1 MQISV
6 ENQVRVGRELR
17 QERERRQFALEDMG
31 RVTRISVRHLQ
42 SLEADLFDEL
52 PGGVIRKGIIR
63 SYCQHLGLDAEHWL
77 GRVAE
82 AGGLDDSEPDLA
94 QFAENVHRARLESMA
109 PIRRRWWG
117 VLALVL
123 LLIALAYAGW
133 HFVVQ
138 PRTGVHL
145 HRPGVPSPAGAPNGD
160 APAPPA

>member
-17 QERERRQFALEDMG
+17 QERERRQLALEDMA

-63 SYCQHLGLDAEHWL
+63 SYCQHLGLDGEHWL

-82 AGGLDDSEPDLA
+82 AGGLDETEPDLA
-94 QFAENVHRARLESMA
+94 QFAENVHRTRLENM
-109 PIRRRWWG
+109 PHIRHRWWG
-117 VLALVL
+117 VVLLVL
-123 LLIALAYAGW
+123 LLGALAYAAW

-138 PRTGVHL
+138 PRTGLHL
-145 HRPGVPSPAGAPNGD
+145 HHESSPASPSPPNENV
-160 APAPPA
+160 PAPPA

>member
-17 QERERRQFALEDMG
+17 QERERRQLALEDMA

-63 SYCQHLGLDAEHWL
+63 SYCQHLGLDGEHWL

-82 AGGLDDSEPDLA
+82 AGGLDGSEPDLA
-94 QFAENVHRARLESMA
+94 QFADNVHRARLESMP

-117 VLALVL
+117 VLL
-123 LLIALAYAGW
+123 LAILLGALAYAAW
-133 HFVVQ
+133 HFVVE
-138 PRTGVHL
+138 PRTGLHL
-145 HRPGVPSPAGAPNGD
+145 HPRSFP
-160 APAPPA
+160 APADASKEASPVPPA

>member
-17 QERERRQFALEDMG
+17 QERERRQLALEEMA

-82 AGGLDDSEPDLA
+82 AGGMDDSEPDLA
-94 QFAENVHRARLESMA
+94 QFAENVHRARLENMP
-109 PIRRRWWG
+109 PIRHRWWG
-117 VLALVL
+117 VLALLL

-138 PRTGVHL
+138 PRTGLHL
-145 HRPGVPSPAGAPNGD
+145 HRQGVPTPGD
-160 APAPPA
+160 APNQGPPPPPA

>member
-6 ENQVRVGRELR
+6 DNQVRVGRELR
-17 QERERRQFALEDMG
+17 HERERRQLALEDMA

-94 QFAENVHRARLESMA
+94 QFAENVHRARLESMP
-109 PIRRRWWG
+109 PIRHRWWG
-117 VLALVL
+117 VVLLALL
-123 LLIALAYAGW
+123 LATLAYAAW

-138 PRTGVHL
+138 PRTGLRL
-145 HRPGVPSPAGAPNGD
+145 HRQNTPAPASTPAGD
-160 APAPPA
+160 APGSAA

>member
-17 QERERRQFALEDMG
+17 QERERRQLALEDLA

-63 SYCQHLGLDAEHWL
+63 SYCQHLGLNTEHWL
-77 GRVAE
+77 GRVSE
-82 AGGLDDSEPDLA
+82 AGGLDGSEPDLA
-94 QFAENVHRARLESMA
+94 KFAENVHRTRLENMP

-117 VLALVL
+117 VALLAIVLLALS
-123 LLIALAYAGW
+123 YAAW

-138 PRTGVHL
+138 PRTGL
-145 HRPGVPSPAGAPNGD
+145 HFYRHGIPTPANNANTGDDSPPV
-160 APAPPA
+160 